1 MLEPSPVA
9 LRAVTC
15 YDGRMDPHAP
25 TLASAAFRRMR
36 PRDPDEA
43 RAATTL
49 ELLYDLCFVVAIAQA
64 AAALHHA
71 IAHGHGADG
80 ALRFGVVFFAVWW
93 AWNGFAWFASAF
105 DPDDVPY
112 RLKVFV
118 QMVGVLVVAAGV
130 PRAFE
135 HYDFGLVTYGY
146 VIMRVGL
153 VAQWVRAAIQAPA
166 RRRTALRY
174 AISIIVLQ
182 VGWIALLAVP
192 HEQWLIGFCVLAPL
206 ELLGPIWAE
215 RAGPTTW
222 HAHHITERYG
232 LLTIIT
238 IGESVLAATLA
249 IQAALDEGHV
259 SAELVAVIASAPVI
273 VFTMWW
279 LYFAHPAH
287 VLLDS
292 TRRAFLWGYGHY
304 FIFGAAAT
312 IGAGIAVAV
321 DQATHR
327 AHLSAFWAG
336 QAVAIPVVV
345 FLMSLW
351 ILVVQTGGRCASGY
365 GPPLLASAAILAAP
379 LLPMPIAW
387 IALVL
392 VALTAGVVVVQ
403 HRAATVSDRPEAS

>member
-1 MLEPSPVA
+1 
-9 LRAVTC
+9 
-15 YDGRMDPHAP
+15 MDPHAP
-25 TLASAAFRRMR
+25 TLASAAFRRMT
-36 PRDPDEA
+36 PRDPGEA

-71 IAHGHGADG
+71 VAHGHGLDG

-112 RLKVFV
+112 RVKVFV

-146 VIMRVGL
+146 VIMRIGL
-153 VAQWVRAAIQAPA
+153 VAQWVRAAIQSPT

-174 AISIIVLQ
+174 AVSIVVLQ
-182 VGWIALLAVP
+182 AGWLALLAVP
-192 HEQWLIGFCVLAPL
+192 PDRWLIGFFVLAPL
-206 ELLGPIWAE
+206 ELLAPVWSE
-215 RAGPTTW
+215 RAGATTW

-238 IGESVLAATLA
+238 IGESVLAATVA
-249 IQAALDEGHV
+249 IQAALDAGHTSV
-259 SAELVAVIASAPVI
+259 ELAAVIASAPVI

-279 LYFAHPAH
+279 LYFAHPSH

-292 TRRAFLWGYGHY
+292 TRRAFCWSYGHY

-312 IGAGIAVAV
+312 VGAGIAVAV

-327 AHLSAFWAG
+327 AHLPAFWAG

-345 FLMSLW
+345 WVMSLW
-351 ILVVQTGGRCASGY
+351 ILVVQTGGRCGCGY
-365 GPPLLASAAILAAP
+365 GPPMLASAAILAAP
-379 LLPMPIAW
+379 LLPLSIAW

-392 VALTAGVVVVQ
+392 VALTTGVVVAQ
-403 HRAATVSDRPEAS
+403 SRAARLTPRREAP